1 MTPVNPAESS
11 IARLP
16 EARPADLT
24 TAPYL
29 AVDPDTLVLKAM
41 ALIQQQRAGYVLVML
56 QERLVGI
63 FTDRDA
69 VQAIAMRTPLE
80 ERPIAAFMSTVVHT
94 LPEAEADDIFP
105 VLRQFEEQNLRPL
118 PVLDSQGQVVRV
130 MTPQAVQAKV
140 MPSALLQVRT
150 VAEIMTPVVFYGT
163 TATSLQQLAQMLIAH
178 HLSCV
183 VIVEKSLNGSGNQ
196 TPLGIV
202 TERDILQGYALSQS
216 SAQSLIRGPLLTVSP
231 TESLAV
237 AFQILQRHPV
247 QQMVVTG
254 EQGELL
260 GLISQTGILR
270 SLDPLALYGTIR
282 SLQQAL
288 DAKTAALQTE
298 ICQRQ
303 AAETQLQSART
314 HLVSNHQE
322 LERLAYL
329 DGLTEIANRRHFDQ
343 TLAQEW
349 QRLRREKL
357 PLTMIVCDLDRFQQ
371 FNQRYGH
378 DKGDA
383 CLRQVAYAI
392 ADTVNRVS
400 DIVARYGGEEFA
412 VLLPHTDLAGAVQL
426 VERIQLAILALQI
439 PAADRALSDCMTV
452 SFGIASC
459 VPSFSVAFADLMT
472 AADRALYKA
481 KENGRNGFCIAVEND
496 AQSKPRFRLLE

>member
-1 MTPVNPAESS
+1 MTTVNPAESA

-16 EARPADLT
+16 ESRPTDRDT
-24 TAPYL
+24 GPYL
-29 AVDPDTLVLKAM
+29 AVDPATPVLKAI
-41 ALIQQQRAGYVLVML
+41 ALIQQRAGYVLVML
-56 QERLVGI
+56 EERLVGI

-69 VQAIAMRTPLE
+69 IAAIASRTPLE
-80 ERPIAAFMSTVVHT
+80 DRPIATFMSTVVHT
-94 LPEAEADDIFP
+94 LPEAEAEDIFP

-118 PVLDSQGQVVRV
+118 PVVDPQGQVVRV
-130 MTPQAVQAKV
+130 MTPQAVQAQV
-140 MPSALLQVRT
+140 PPSALLQVRT
-150 VAEIMTPVVFYGT
+150 VAEIMTPVVFFATG
-163 TATSLQQLAQMLIAH
+163 ATSLQQLAQMLIAH
-178 HLSCV
+178 SLSCV
-183 VIVEKSLNGSGNQ
+183 VVLEEPR
-196 TPLGIV
+196 TPIGIV
-202 TERDILQGYALSQS
+202 TERDILQALALGQS
-216 SAQSLIRGPLLTVSP
+216 SAQALLRGPLLTVAAAD
-231 TESLAV
+231 SLA
-237 AFQILQRHPV
+237 AALQTLQHHQV

-288 DAKTAALQTE
+288 DAKTAALHSE
-298 ICQRQ
+298 IAQRTV
-303 AAETQLQSART
+303 AEAQLQTLRSQM
-314 HLVSNHQE
+314 VSSHQE

-357 PLTMIVCDLDRFQQ
+357 PLTMIVCNLDRFQP
-371 FNQRYGH
+371 FNARYGH
-378 DKGDA
+378 DKGDD

-392 ADTVNRVS
+392 ADTVHRVS
-400 DIVARYGGEEFA
+400 DIVARYGGEAFA

-439 PAADRALSDCMTV
+439 PAGDPELSDCMTL